1 MHKGDFYE
9 KRKIK
14 AITSF
19 TLIGS
24 ILFGGNINSTQAE
37 SDLKKIVPDQ
47 MVPAFLDVPSN
58 HWANVAINNLLKKK
72 S

>member
-37 SDLKKIVPDQ
+37 SDLKK
-47 MVPAFLDVPSN
+47 
-58 HWANVAINNLLKKK
+58 
-72 S
+72 